1 MKLIPALSALN
12 ILFGIISLTYAYDVP
27 SLIDDIG
34 SKNKLKARSASDK
47 LAKIGKPAVPELIAA
62 LSDNNQN
69 RKKYAARALR
79 EIGPD
84 ASDAIPSLGALLGE
98 ENAHTREY
106 AVEALDKMP
115 EHVAQVIPILQKF
128 TLDADKN
135 IRQKAHKS
143 IEKMKEASGKSTL
156 EKTSSHRQV
165 SKPPISTH
173 KQTYGS
179 YGTGQSNE
187 KPSASNSSGK
197 SILPTILLI
206 ILLVLVL
213 TSYGLYSCWKYF
225 HEEYDYNIFNI
236 PYFIFFGFLFI
247 AWIITLFSNE
257 SSALAVIF
265 MIAATVIIL
274 GIMYKINVKRSSS
287 EPAKSA
293 LLVQALSAPLIIPL
307 AIVLVYSFL
316 SFISGLKDKKDKY
329 K

>member
-1 MKLIPALSALN
+1 MKLIHALSSIIISLN
-12 ILFGIISLTYAYDVP
+12 IISLTYAYDVP
-27 SLIDDIG
+27 SLIDALG

-135 IRQKAHKS
+135 IRQKAHKA
-143 IEKMKEASGKSTL
+143 IEKMKETPGKSAPG
-156 EKTSSHRQV
+156 KNVKPWSSIQ
-165 SKPPISTH
+165 SPLSTH
-173 KQTYGS
+173 KQIYDS
-179 YGTGQSNE
+179 YTSDPSN
-187 KPSASNSSGK
+187 KDASESSGSGK

-206 ILLVLVL
+206 ILLVVLVL
-213 TSYGLYSCWKYF
+213 TFCCWKYF
-225 HEEYDYNIFNI
+225 HEEYYYNIFNTN
-236 PYFIFFGFLFI
+236 YFIYFGFLFI
-247 AWIITLFSNE
+247 VWIITLFSNE
-257 SSALAVIF
+257 SSALAIIF
-265 MIAATVIIL
+265 MIVATVIIL
-274 GIMYKINVKRSSS
+274 GIMYKINVERCSSKS
-287 EPAKSA
+287 AKSV
-293 LLVQALSAPLIIPL
+293 LLVQALSTPLIIPL
-307 AIVLVYSFL
+307 SIVLAIVFL
-316 SFISGLKDKKDKY
+316 CALFSFISGLGKKIEK
-329 K
+329 